1 MSNWTD
7 ICSVTDFLP
16 NAGRCALFE
25 GEQVAIFRISSKGSD
40 AWFALSNYDPC
51 SGANVI
57 SRGIVGSQGEH
68 LVVASPVYKQH
79 FRLDTGECL
88 EEAGVSLK
96 TWPVRVEGERV
107 QLAS

>member
-7 ICSVTDFLP
+7 ICSVADILP
-16 NAGRCALFE
+16 NAGRCALHE
-25 GEQVAIFRISSKGSD
+25 GEQVAIFRVSQGDSE
-40 AWFALSNYDPC
+40 AWFALSNFDPC

-88 EEAGVSLK
+88 EEENVSLK
-96 TWPVRVEGERV
+96 TWPVRVEGDKV
-107 QLAS
+107 QLAG